1 MSDEKR
7 PTRLLPFR
15 MRRAAHVRAADYAR
29 DARELS
35 ADAGEFS
42 EDAELSSLLRT
53 WETPDPS
60 ACSRERLLAEFR
72 AGGVRAP
79 FWRRA
84 LSAEL
89 RVPLPVAACAALA
102 LLASLIALIALVA
115 RTQVPAQSAATMTTK
130 STAVDVRTTDAP
142 AVKIVELP
150 VEHER
155 VVTRIVYVERN
166 ATRALAQQL
175 AMTQQTGTTQQ
186 LTSTRRGAAERGVT
200 QSASNSEA
208 ARGAR
213 TATESSAQSTA
224 EPTSYF
230 TRVDMADFQPAD
242 EMKIRIVKRGKTDE
256 K

>member
-15 MRRAAHVRAADYAR
+15 LRRAAHARTADYACE
-29 DARELS
+29 ARELS
-35 ADAGEFS
+35 ADAVEFS
-42 EDAELSSLLRT
+42 EDAELSTLLRA
-53 WETPDPS
+53 WDAPEPS
-60 ACSRERLLAEFR
+60 ARSRERLLKEFR
-72 AGGVRAP
+72 AGGVRTP

-102 LLASLIALIALVA
+102 LLASLFTFVA
-115 RTQVPAQSAATMTTK
+115 RTQVPAHSAAAMSTK
-130 STAVDVRTTDAP
+130 STDAYVRTTDAP

-166 ATRALAQQL
+166 APRAEAQRL
-175 AMTQQTGTTQQ
+175 AMTQQTGMTQQ
-186 LTSTRRGAAERGVT
+186 SASTRRGAAERGVA

-213 TATESSAQSTA
+213 TAVEPGAQSTG

>member
-7 PTRLLPFR
+7 QTRLLPFR
-15 MRRAAHVRAADYAR
+15 LRRASQAHAADYAC
-29 DARELS
+29 DSRELS

-42 EDAELSSLLRT
+42 EDAELSTLLRA
-53 WETPDPS
+53 WDAPEPS
-60 ACSRERLLAEFR
+60 ARSRERLLAEFR

-79 FWRRA
+79 LWRRA
-84 LSAEL
+84 FSAEL

-102 LLASLIALIALVA
+102 LLASLFALAA
-115 RTQVPAQSAATMTTK
+115 RTQVPAQSATK
-130 STAVDVRTTDAP
+130 STAVDVHTTDAP

-166 ATRALAQQL
+166 APRAEAQRL

-186 LTSTRRGAAERGVT
+186 STSTRRGAAERGVA
-200 QSASNSEA
+200 QSTSNNEA
-208 ARGAR
+208 ARGVR
-213 TATESSAQSTA
+213 TAIEPGAQSSG

>member
-15 MRRAAHVRAADYAR
+15 MRRAAQARAADYAR

-42 EDAELSSLLRT
+42 EDAELSTLLRA

-60 ACSRERLLAEFR
+60 ARSRERLLAEFR

-102 LLASLIALIALVA
+102 LLASLLALVA
-115 RTQVPAQSAATMTTK
+115 RTQVPAQSATK
-130 STAVDVRTTDAP
+130 STAVDVRTADAP

-150 VEHER
+150 VERER

-166 ATRALAQQL
+166 APRAEAQQL
-175 AMTQQTGTTQQ
+175 AITQQRGTTRQ
-186 LTSTRRGAAERGVT
+186 LTSTRRGAAERGVA

-213 TATESSAQSTA
+213 TATGSSAQSTA

>member
-15 MRRAAHVRAADYAR
+15 MRRAAQAHAADYAC
-29 DARELS
+29 DARELP

-42 EDAELSSLLRT
+42 EDAELSTLLRA
-53 WETPDPS
+53 WDAPEPS
-60 ACSRERLLAEFR
+60 VRSRQQLLTEFR
-72 AGGVRAP
+72 ARGVRAP
-79 FWRRA
+79 LWRRA

-102 LLASLIALIALVA
+102 LLASLFALVA
-115 RTQVPAQSAATMTTK
+115 RTQTPAQAAATTATQ
-130 STAVDVRTTDAP
+130 STSVDVRTTEAP
-142 AVKIVELP
+142 AVKIVEPP
-150 VEHER
+150 VERER

-166 ATRALAQQL
+166 APRADAQQL

-186 LTSTRRGAAERGVT
+186 STSTQRSVATTRGVAAQSGSNREAASRQTPVEPGT
-200 QSASNSEA
+200 QSS
-208 ARGAR
+208 G
-213 TATESSAQSTA
+213 

-230 TRVDMADFQPAD
+230 TRVNMADFQPAD

>member
-15 MRRAAHVRAADYAR
+15 LRRAAHARTADYACE
-29 DARELS
+29 ARELS
-35 ADAGEFS
+35 ADAVEFS
-42 EDAELSSLLRT
+42 EDAELSTLLRA
-53 WETPDPS
+53 WDAPEPS
-60 ACSRERLLAEFR
+60 ARSRERLLAEFR

-102 LLASLIALIALVA
+102 LLASLFTLAA
-115 RTQVPAQSAATMTTK
+115 RTQVPAQSAATMSTK
-130 STAVDVRTTDAP
+130 STDAYVRTTDAP
-142 AVKIVELP
+142 PVKIVELP

-166 ATRALAQQL
+166 APRAEAQRL

-186 LTSTRRGAAERGVT
+186 SASTRRGAAERGVA

-213 TATESSAQSTA
+213 TAVEPGAQSTG

>member
-15 MRRAAHVRAADYAR
+15 LRRATHAHAADYAC

-35 ADAGEFS
+35 ADAVEFS
-42 EDAELSSLLRT
+42 DDAELSTLLRA
-53 WETPDPS
+53 WDAPEPS
-60 ACSRERLLAEFR
+60 ARVRERLLAEFR
-72 AGGVRAP
+72 ATARRAP

-102 LLASLIALIALVA
+102 LLASLFALVA
-115 RTQVPAQSAATMTTK
+115 RTQTPAQSAIK
-130 STAVDVRTTDAP
+130 STVVDVRTTEAP

-150 VEHER
+150 VERER

-166 ATRALAQQL
+166 APRAEAQQL

-186 LTSTRRGAAERGVT
+186 SASTQRSGTTRGAAA
-200 QSASNSEA
+200 QSGPNREA
-208 ARGAR
+208 ASRQ
-213 TATESSAQSTA
+213 TAIESSAQSTG

>member
-1 MSDEKR
+1 MSDKKR

-15 MRRAAHVRAADYAR
+15 MRRASHAADYAC

-42 EDAELSSLLRT
+42 EDAELSTLLRA
-53 WETPDPS
+53 WDAPEPS
-60 ACSRERLLAEFR
+60 ARSREHLLSEFR
-72 AGGVRAP
+72 AGVVRAP

-102 LLASLIALIALVA
+102 LLASLFTLAA
-115 RTQVPAQSAATMTTK
+115 RTQTPAQTAATTTAHNA
-130 STAVDVRTTDAP
+130 TADVRVADAAP
-142 AVKIVELP
+142 EVKIVEVP
-150 VEHER
+150 IERER
-155 VVTRIVYVERN
+155 VVTRVVYVERN
-166 ATRALAQQL
+166 APRAEAQML
-175 AMTQQTGTTQQ
+175 TTTQQ
-186 LTSTRRGAAERGVT
+186 PASTERIRTTRGVVR
-200 QSASNSEA
+200 SNSNSEA
-208 ARGAR
+208 ASRQAAVETG
-213 TATESSAQSTA
+213 AQSAT